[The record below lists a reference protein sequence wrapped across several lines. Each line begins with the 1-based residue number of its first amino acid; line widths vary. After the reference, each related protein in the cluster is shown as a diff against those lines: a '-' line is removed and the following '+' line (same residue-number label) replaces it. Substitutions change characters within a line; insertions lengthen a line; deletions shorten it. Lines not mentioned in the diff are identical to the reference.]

1 MLHVVR
7 DGVGMARRSLL
18 GLVHQV
24 ASSGVARVGE
34 HATRA
39 ADRLLLRS
47 TGLAAVAAAGRAVD
61 AAGRGGGPRELDVP
75 FLAPGGLQV
84 IKQVVSEQVVLN

>member
-39 ADRLLLRS
+39 ADLLLLRPA
-47 TGLAAVAAAGRAVD
+47 LATVAAPRGRVLSADLRARRRD
-61 AAGRGGGPRELDVP
+61 ARQPDVP
-75 FLAPGGLQV
+75 ALPPLFA
-84 IKQVVSEQVVLN
+84 